1 MLSGTCT
8 EVTPQVPS
16 VLVNNSAAR
25 EERTHPGGNKGI
37 KVTSDRDSAPIAL
50 SRWGDPLVDHAL
62 VLLLRGSGYDVR
74 VLPASSLNEPR
85 SLEGTRLLLLTPP
98 KLTLSPLQRESFLT
112 SLRDTIRDARIPVLE
127 LTTSSTKTRE
137 EARDASWHMV
147 PWPCRIEDLEQR
159 IEAASMEKSLRGPS
173 KTG

>member
-1 MLSGTCT
+1 MGGTK
-8 EVTPQVPS
+8 E
-16 VLVNNSAAR
+16 
-25 EERTHPGGNKGI
+25 I
-37 KVTSDRDSAPIAL
+37 KVTSRDSGPIAL
-50 SRWGDPLVDHAL
+50 SRWGDPLVDNAL

-74 VLPASSLNEPR
+74 ILPASSLNEPR
-85 SLEGTRLLLLTPP
+85 ALEGIRLLLLTPP
-98 KLTLSPLQRESFLT
+98 GSTLSPLQREGLLT
-112 SLRDTIRDARIPVLE
+112 ALRDTMRDARIPVLE

-147 PWPCRIEDLEQR
+147 PWPCRIEELEQR